1 MAKKK
6 FRRRIFLIKKG
17 LQFRY
22 MFSVMMIMLLST
34 TVVGWTIYYSIWDK
48 VGDNQD
54 FRFENITD
62 IWNQVNLSLVKMVP
76 VLIIFV
82 AVFSLMLSHKI
93 AGPVYRFEVSAKQIA
108 NGDLG
113 LRIHLRKG
121 DELTDLADVFNRMT
135 SNLEQI
141 VQKDREVI
149 EKIIGVINRIPMS
162 LKQEELDDE
171 EKEEIILELTE
182 VVSELKE
189 VTYAFRLREIENKET
204 DEPEDETLED
214 MQDEKV

>member
-22 MFSVMMIMLLST
+22 MFSVMIIMLLST
-34 TVVGWTIYYSIWDK
+34 IVVGWTIYYSIWNK
-48 VGDNQD
+48 VGNNTD

-62 IWNQVNLSLVKMVP
+62 IWNQVNILLVRMVP

-93 AGPVYRFEVSAKQIA
+93 AGPAYLFEVSAKQSA

-113 LRIHLRKG
+113 LRIHPRKG

-162 LKQEELDDE
+162 LKQEELEDE
-171 EKEEIILELTE
+171 EKEQIILELTE

-189 VTYAFRLREIENKET
+189 VTYAFRLRDIEINRPDDSGEFEA
-204 DEPEDETLED
+204 DE
-214 MQDEKV
+214 V

>member
-22 MFSVMMIMLLST
+22 MFSVMIIMLLST
-34 TVVGWTIYYSIWDK
+34 IVVGWTIYYSIWNK
-48 VGDNQD
+48 VGNNTD

-62 IWNQVNLSLVKMVP
+62 IWNQVNISLVRMVP

-162 LKQEELDDE
+162 LKQEELEDE
-171 EKEEIILELTE
+171 EKEQIILELTE

-189 VTYAFRLREIENKET
+189 VTYAFRLRDIEINRPDDSGEFEA
-204 DEPEDETLED
+204 DE
-214 MQDEKV
+214 V